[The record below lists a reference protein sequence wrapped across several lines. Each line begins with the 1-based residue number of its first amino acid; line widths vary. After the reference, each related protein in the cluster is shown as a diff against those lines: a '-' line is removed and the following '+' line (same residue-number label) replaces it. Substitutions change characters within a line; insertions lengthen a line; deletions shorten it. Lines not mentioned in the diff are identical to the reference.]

1 MKHALVL
8 GILTAFLAVGCRHA
22 PGKGTLLA
30 RVGDEVLTV
39 EQARASIDTT
49 NDTFEHQV
57 NNYVSSWVANELL
70 YQEAQ
75 RKGIGHTEPFQH
87 DLAEAERQL
96 TIQHFLRQQL
106 YSDTAGITE
115 DEMQTYFQQHGP
127 EFFVREDMIK
137 LNLVAFGSRERASSF
152 SGSLSR
158 GSTWEETVSKALSD
172 TTVSPAIV
180 SLISGKYYSQ
190 RTLFP
195 GELWKVAATLAI
207 NEISFPVKTSMGY
220 FVLQA
225 LAKVEQGQPA
235 QFEIVRDEVRDRMVI
250 ERRRQRYDDLLGT
263 LRKRYNVEIV
273 SPSVQPD
280 TTEIQ
285 EHE

>member
-1 MKHALVL
+1 MKHAFVL
-8 GILTAFLAVGCRHA
+8 GILTAFLVIGCRHA
-22 PGKGTLLA
+22 PGGGTLLA

-57 NNYVSSWVANELL
+57 NNYVASWVANELL

-75 RKGIGHTEPFQH
+75 RKGIGHTEQFQR

-96 TIQHFLRQQL
+96 TIQHFLQQQL
-106 YSDTAGITE
+106 YSDTTGITE
-115 DEMQTYFQQHGP
+115 DEMHTYFQQHGP

-137 LNLVAFGSRERASSF
+137 LNLIAFPSRERASSF
-152 SGSLSR
+152 SGSISR
-158 GSTWEETVSKALSD
+158 GSTWEETVSKVLSD
-172 TTVSPAIV
+172 STASPTIV
-180 SLISGKYYSQ
+180 SLVSGKYYSQ

-195 GELWKVAATLAI
+195 PELWKVAPTLAI

-220 FVLQA
+220 FVVQA
-225 LAKVEQGQPA
+225 LATVEQGKPA
-235 QFEIVRDEVRDRMVI
+235 QFELVRDEVRDRMLI
-250 ERRRQRYDDLLGT
+250 ERRRQRYDELLGT

-273 SPSVQPD
+273 SPSAQPD

-285 EHE
+285 VHE